1 MLSPDGGAALA
12 ATAPLG
18 GEPLTVFLLQVG
30 VLLVC
35 AYGLGW
41 LAARVG
47 LPPLVGELSAGVLL
61 GPTVFGQVLP
71 GLSDR
76 LFPADISQAHL
87 LDAFCQFGILLL
99 VAITGAQFDT
109 RILRRRG
116 GLAARVSLAGL
127 LIPLGLGIATGY
139 LVPASLLTDSGER
152 GVFAL
157 FLGVAMCVTALPVI
171 AKTLADL
178 NMTHRNIGQLLI
190 AAAVFDDAVGWLLL
204 ALVTAMASGAAGG
217 PVILTTM
224 AWTAVFVAAA
234 CAVGGP
240 LGRRLSRTGGNRIPV
255 SVITVGVAAV
265 VLYGAL
271 TAAAGMEALF
281 GAFIA
286 GATLLRHID
295 PKRLAP
301 LRTLVM
307 AVFAPVFL
315 GSVGLR
321 MDLTAL
327 AETSVLLTGIAI
339 LFVASLGKFAG
350 AYIAA
355 RSGGMSRY
363 EGLALGA
370 GMNSRG
376 MIEVVIALAGLRIGV
391 LNTATFTIIVLI
403 ALVTS
408 VTAPPLLRWTSS
420 HIAFEPEEEERE
432 ERLTGWNTEPVLAG
446 GSTANSARQEKT
458 TDAP

>member
-1 MLSPDGGAALA
+1 MRGPDVAVLA
-12 ATAPLG
+12 ATSPLG

-35 AYGLGW
+35 AYGLGR
-41 LAARVG
+41 LGTRIG
-47 LPPLVGELSAGVLL
+47 LPPLVGELTAGVLL
-61 GPTVFGQVLP
+61 GPTLLGQVAP
-71 GLSDR
+71 GLSGR
-76 LFPADISQAHL
+76 LFPEDISQTHL

-99 VAITGAQFDT
+99 VAIAGAQFDPL
-109 RILRRRG
+109 ILRKRG
-116 GLAARVSLAGL
+116 SLAARVSLAGL

-139 LVPASLLTDSGER
+139 LVPASLLADSGER

-178 NMTHRNIGQLLI
+178 NLTHRNVGQLLI

-204 ALVTAMASGAAGG
+204 ALVTALASGAAGG
-217 PVILTTM
+217 PVVLTTM
-224 AWTAVFVAAA
+224 AWTTVFIAAA

-240 LGRRLSRTGGNRIPV
+240 IGRRLSRTGDSRVPV
-255 SVITVGVAAV
+255 SAVTVGVAVV

-281 GAFIA
+281 GAFVA
-286 GATLLRHID
+286 GATLLRHIA
-295 PKRLAP
+295 PVRLAP

-327 AETSVLLTGIAI
+327 AEPSVLLTG
-339 LFVASLGKFAG
+339 LGVLLVATFGKFAG
-350 AYIAA
+350 AYVAA

-376 MIEVVIALAGLRIGV
+376 MIEVVIALVGLRIGV
-391 LNTATFTIIVLI
+391 LDTVTFTIIVLV
-403 ALVTS
+403 ALITS
-408 VTAPPLLRWTSS
+408 VTAPPILRWASS
-420 HIAFEPEEEERE
+420 RIVLEEDETERG
-432 ERLTGWNTEPVLAG
+432 ERLAGWNTEPALSG
-446 GSTANSARQEKT
+446 GPAPKSAREEKT
-458 TDAP
+458 PGTS